1 MACAACGWTSAP
13 PAFLVEAAEERRV
26 DRLRLSIGER
36 SQALK
41 VGGRHNAYNA
51 AAAIAAASFFGI
63 PPSWSID
70 ALASFAP
77 KFGRAEHL
85 AFDERSF
92 WVFLAKNPVSSVA
105 ATRQIVSDPRIRAV
119 VVLVN
124 DLAADGRDV
133 SWIWDAGLEEL
144 LGLGVPV
151 LAGGVR
157 AHDIA
162 LRFRYAGGAVD
173 VVDPTSIPAAGS
185 PGDHGARRR
194 RRGPRD
200 LHGDAGVPSRR
211 ARLETCRRR
220 RRTGAGAA
228 MTDLVIADL
237 YPRLLRTYGDRD
249 NVVVLARRAEWRGF
263 SVRIEEVGQGE
274 PIPTDTS
281 IVVLGGGTDSVQQI
295 VGRDVVR
302 RTEEVRRR
310 GCPRGRRAGR
320 LRRLPA
326 PRSGGT
332 SFRDGCDIQGL
343 GVLDVE
349 TRASRDRIVG
359 RVQADARLWGWS
371 LISSGSRITAA
382 ATTLGPGAEPLASTR
397 RGHGNNGHDRIEGA
411 AQGSVV
417 GTYLHRPVLAL
428 NPELTDAMLARALAP
443 LTGGEELDPLDDVL
457 EHRAH
462 EGLARRVRDD
472 RRPVRRHRVVA
483 AAIAA
488 VIMLAAMGSFAAV
501 ERRDGNGAK
510 GWFEPGW
517 MDLAQAGHLASTP
530 VRFTWEVR
538 PGVARTQS

>member
-1 MACAACGWTSAP
+1 
-13 PAFLVEAAEERRV
+13 
-26 DRLRLSIGER
+26 
-36 SQALK
+36 
-41 VGGRHNAYNA
+41 
-51 AAAIAAASFFGI
+51 
-63 PPSWSID
+63 
-70 ALASFAP
+70 
-77 KFGRAEHL
+77 
-85 AFDERSF
+85 
-92 WVFLAKNPVSSVA
+92 
-105 ATRQIVSDPRIRAV
+105 
-119 VVLVN
+119 
-124 DLAADGRDV
+124 
-133 SWIWDAGLEEL
+133 
-144 LGLGVPV
+144 
-151 LAGGVR
+151 
-157 AHDIA
+157 
-162 LRFRYAGGAVD
+162 
-173 VVDPTSIPAAGS
+173 
-185 PGDHGARRR
+185 
-194 RRGPRD
+194 
-200 LHGDAGVPSRR
+200 
-211 ARLETCRRR
+211 
-220 RRTGAGAA
+220 

-302 RTEEVRRR
+302 RTEEIRDAVAR
-310 GCPRGRRAGR
+310 GVVVLGVCGGYQLLGRRYV
-320 LRRLPA
+320 L
-326 PRSGGT
+326 S
-332 SFRDGCDIQGL
+332 DGCDIQGL
-343 GVLDVE
+343 GILDVE

-359 RVQADARLWGWS
+359 RVQADARLWGRS
-371 LISSGSRITAA
+371 FDLVGFENHGGR
-382 ATTLGPGAEPLASTR
+382 TTLGPGAEPLASIR

-417 GTYLHRPVLAL
+417 GTYLHGPVLAL

-510 GWFEPGW
+510 GWFESGW

-530 VRFTWEVR
+530 VRFT
-538 PGVARTQS
+538 